1 MEIRVLHLYY
11 DLMNLYGEYA
21 NVSVLERFL
30 LQQGADVRIDRLSL
44 YDEVDFSVY
53 DFVYIGSAT
62 ERKQLIALENI
73 MKYKSQIKDAYQN
86 GTAFLAT
93 GNAFELFGK
102 NIKTPSGETLDCLGL
117 FDFCTEVNDK
127 QRTLEDQVC
136 DGIFSEIKAVGF
148 INKASEIFGI
158 ETPMFKVVSG
168 CGNNKNEATE
178 GIAVNNFYGTHL
190 TGPLLVKNPDI
201 AEFFVKLLCNKKG
214 IEFSGID
221 SENEKKA
228 YKITLNALM
237 ERFAR

>member
-1 MEIRVLHLYY
+1 MEIRILHLYY
-11 DLMNLYGEYA
+11 DLMNLYGEHA
-21 NVSVLERFL
+21 NVSALERFL
-30 LQQGADVRIDRLSL
+30 LQQGADVKVDRLSL

-86 GTAFLAT
+86 GTVFLAT

-102 NIKTPSGETLDCLGL
+102 SIKTPSGETLDCLNL
-117 FDFCTEVNDK
+117 FDFYTEVTDK
-127 QRTLEDQVC
+127 QRTLEDRVC
-136 DGIFSEIKAVGF
+136 NALFIETKAVGF

-158 ETPMFKVVSG
+158 ETPMFENVSG
-168 CGNNKNEATE
+168 SGNNKSETTE

-190 TGPLLVKNPDI
+190 TGPLLVKNPYI
-201 AEFFVKLLCNKKG
+201 AEFFVRLLCDKKE
-214 IEFSGID
+214 IKFRGID
-221 SENEKKA
+221 SKNEIKA
-228 YKITLNALM
+228 YEITLNALT